1 MTDEQ
6 EDLGTQVRDV
16 VDAFL
21 DKVFSE
27 MERSYD
33 RMLKDVRSL
42 DKKKWDRMKNTLPD
56 LKSKMR
62 EAAEEVRDKAIDR
75 L

>member
-6 EDLGTQVRDV
+6 NLGEEIKGL

-21 DKVFSE
+21 DKTFSD
-27 MERSYD
+27 MDRSYE

-42 DKKKWDRMKNTLPD
+42 DKKKWDRIKNILSG
-56 LKSKMR
+56 LKSEMR
-62 EAAEEVRDKAIDR
+62 EAGEEVRDKAIDR
-75 L
+75 I